1 MSKKPY
7 FPPPPPIPEKTRLFQ
22 RTPPAIFP
30 PIMGLFGLG
39 LAWRRATDGFGV
51 SGAFG
56 DMILGAVTL
65 LYLFCLMAYVGKL
78 MQRSATF
85 GEDLKILPGRA
96 GIIAMVLSG
105 YLLAA
110 TVVPFSTTLATVIFG
125 LALAAHVIVV
135 LRVAHNLITG
145 PIEARSV
152 TPVWHLIFVGFILSP
167 LAALPL
173 GLHTYSSVVFWI
185 SLAIALAIWGASL
198 AQFIRADVPPPLR
211 PLLAM
216 HLAPASVLGTIA
228 FLIGQVQIAY
238 GLSVLAVALLSFLV
252 LRARWLTVAGFS
264 PLWGAFTFPL
274 AAFSTVMQIAA
285 VHTGSDTLRIIAG
298 LSLVTASLII
308 PPIAYKVVMMWSK
321 GVLAVKTNAAQA

>member
-1 MSKKPY
+1 MTKPPY

-30 PIMGLFGLG
+30 PIMGAFGLG
-39 LAWRRATDGFGV
+39 LAWQRAADGFGV
-51 SGAFG
+51 PGAFG
-56 DMILGAVTL
+56 DMILGAVTI
-65 LYLFCLMAYVGKL
+65 LYVFCLVAYVAKL

-105 YLLAA
+105 YLMAA
-110 TVVPFSTTLATVIFG
+110 TIVPFSTTFAAVIFG

-135 LRVAHNLITG
+135 LRVSHNLITG
-145 PIEARSV
+145 PVEARSV

-173 GLHTYSSVVFWI
+173 GLMAYSTLVFWI
-185 SLAIALAIWGASL
+185 SLALALAIWGASL
-198 AQFIRADVPPPLR
+198 AQFIRKDVPPPLR
-211 PLLAM
+211 PLLAI
-216 HLAPASVLGTIA
+216 HLAPASVLGTVA
-228 FLIGQVQIAY
+228 FLIGQVQVAY
-238 GLSVLAVALLSFLV
+238 VLSVLAVALLSLLV
-252 LRARWLTVAGFS
+252 LRARWLTTAGFS

-274 AAFSTVMQIAA
+274 AAFASVMQIAA
-285 VHTGSDTLRIIAG
+285 VHTGSDVLRVIAG
-298 LSLVTASLII
+298 LSLVAASLII
-308 PPIAYKVVMMWSK
+308 PPIAYKVLMMWSK

>member
-39 LAWRRATDGFGV
+39 LAWRRAADGFGV
-51 SGAFG
+51 PGAFG

-65 LYLFCLMAYVGKL
+65 LYLFCLVAYVGKL
-78 MQRSATF
+78 TQRPATF

-105 YLLAA
+105 YLMAA
-110 TVVPFSTTLATVIFG
+110 TVVPFSTTFATVVFG
-125 LALAAHVIVV
+125 LALAAHVVVV
-135 LRVAHNLITG
+135 LRVAHSLITG
-145 PIEARSV
+145 PVEARSV

-173 GLHTYSSVVFWI
+173 GFHTYSTAVFWI

-211 PLLAM
+211 PLLAI

-228 FLIGQVQIAY
+228 FLIWQPLMGIIL
-238 GLSVLAVALLSFLV
+238 GILAVLIAAILI
-252 LRARWLTVAGFS
+252 LRVRWLTVAGFS

-274 AAFSTVMQIAA
+274 AAFATVLQMLNLVVA
-285 VHTGSDTLRIIAG
+285 SDMLRIFSG
-298 LSLVTASLII
+298 LVLVAASLII
-308 PPIAYKVVMMWSK
+308 PPIAYKILMMWSK
-321 GVLAVKTNAAQA
+321 GILAVKTNAAQA